1 MKLFYWFVAV
11 VGLVVWIMLAALVL
25 SLPGCATLGV
35 KPTGD
40 NLCTEQC
47 RRDYPTPDGFEL
59 VGVAGPNNGKEMTC
73 KCYKRPVSEREHSP
87 RF

>member
-1 MKLFYWFVAV
+1 MRVLIRLFLIT
-11 VGLVVWIMLAALVL
+11 GLLGLYVDTYT
-25 SLPGCATLGV
+25 GCATLGV

-59 VGVAGPNNGKEMTC
+59 IGVAGPNNGKEMVC
-73 KCYKRPVSEREHSP
+73 KCYKRLLPEKEPSQSH